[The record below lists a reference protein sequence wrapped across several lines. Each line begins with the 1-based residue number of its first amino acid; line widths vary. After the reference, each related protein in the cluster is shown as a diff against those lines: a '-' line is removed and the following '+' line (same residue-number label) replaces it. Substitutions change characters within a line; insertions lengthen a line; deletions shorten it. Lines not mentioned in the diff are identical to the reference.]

1 MNRSLRPVPAV
12 PAEPYKPIQ
21 KHEVIPSIPGW
32 LNYYIRNT
40 LVNDSE
46 DTNPAVPPL
55 FSGAAVEPGPLHV
68 AAPWQKFHHLPET
81 YNRLQGWTRP
91 TRTPAFWEYSPSP
104 HDYPYYW
111 FILDPKSKHD
121 EVKVINFGSL
131 EFCKNI
137 YMRHIFW
144 GCLIRCIN
152 MQWIQQLLLRIQ
164 SGYNSVHGRADNMKP
179 VYPPFNFVEVGVQ
192 LLGIFITFVEE
203 ILVMY
208 LSGLVQDCGNT
219 TAKLTHWSYCSLGL
233 SRQNIIWH
241 LFNTR
246 YLSHQSL
253 N

>member
-1 MNRSLRPVPAV
+1 MEEIQKDTWKLSHEQSLRPTPAV
-12 PAEPYKPIQ
+12 PAESYEPIQ
-21 KHEVIPSIPGW
+21 KHKVTPSILGW

-55 FSGAAVEPGPLHV
+55 FSGAAVEPWPLHV

-81 YNRLQGWTRP
+81 YNRLQGWTRA
-91 TRTPAFWEYSPSP
+91 TRTPAFWEYSPSL

-121 EVKVINFGSL
+121 EVKVTNLKTLPKIQSL

-137 YMRHIFW
+137 YMWHIFW

-164 SGYNSVHGRADNMKP
+164 RGHNSVHGWTGGQHETSIPHFQHRWSGGTT
-179 VYPPFNFVEVGVQ
+179 VRNFHYICSIGDPCCVS
-192 LLGIFITFVEE
+192 FR
-203 ILVMY
+203 
-208 LSGLVQDCGNT
+208 LS
-219 TAKLTHWSYCSLGL
+219 
-233 SRQNIIWH
+233 
-241 LFNTR
+241 TR
-246 YLSHQSL
+246 LR
-253 N
+253 